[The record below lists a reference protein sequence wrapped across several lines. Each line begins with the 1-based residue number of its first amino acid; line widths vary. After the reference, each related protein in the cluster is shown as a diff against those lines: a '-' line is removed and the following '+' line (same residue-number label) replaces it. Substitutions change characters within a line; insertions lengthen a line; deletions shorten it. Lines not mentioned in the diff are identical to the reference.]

1 MLAWSQE
8 SAFTASACN
17 GPDLLLAPSA
27 GVLAD
32 RWNRHWMLVITQTL
46 AQALI
51 LAALVLAG
59 TIHIEEIVTLSL
71 LLGPVNAF
79 DMPTGRSFLVQ
90 LITPNGHLFL
100 HPECGTRRQSPNPN
114 LTSTRASA
122 SSAAT
127 VLRRARSTPWLP
139 DAPAATAC
147 PMGRRCAERTMACL

>member
-8 SAFTASACN
+8 SALTASACN
-17 GPDLLLAPSA
+17 GPDLLLAPFA

-90 LITPNGHLFL
+90 LIAPNGHLFL
-100 HPECGTRRQSPNPN
+100 HPECGTSEN
-114 LTSTRASA
+114 LREETGQETAAPSTCLN
-122 SSAAT
+122 AT
-127 VLRRARSTPWLP
+127 YYMVKKS
-139 DAPAATAC
+139 
-147 PMGRRCAERTMACL
+147 